1 MSEAMLLA
9 YAPVHGLLPKPAAQP
24 APATIML
31 PPPHLGAGTVL
42 MTALAQRKSEREFA
56 QTPLSLQQLSELL
69 WAADGINRP
78 ETGGRTAP
86 SAHGLNEIDIYVA
99 LADGVYCYEPEP
111 HRLRLKH
118 AVDARNLTGYQD
130 FVGTAPLDLVY
141 VINHVRADQ
150 MPQPQR
156 EMFAGVAAGAIS
168 QNVSLYCA
176 SAGLACVV
184 RGWLN
189 HRLLAEALSLN
200 EDEVPVLAQTV
211 GRHLTEE

>member
-1 MSEAMLLA
+1 MSESMLLS
-9 YAPVHGLLPKPAAQP
+9 YEPVHDVLPKPVAHS
-24 APATIML
+24 APATIAL
-31 PPPHLGAGTVL
+31 PPPHLGGGVVL
-42 MTALAQRKSEREFA
+42 MTALAQRRSVRVFA
-56 QTPLSLQQLSELL
+56 PKPLALQQLSELL
-69 WAADGINRP
+69 WAADGVNRP

-99 LADGVYCYEPEP
+99 LPEGVYRYEPEP

-130 FVGTAPLDLVY
+130 FVGEAPLDLVY
-141 VINHVRADQ
+141 VVNHARADQ

-156 EMFAGVAAGAIS
+156 ETFAGVAAGAIS

-176 SAGLACVV
+176 SAGLVCVV
-184 RGWLN
+184 RGWIN
-189 HRLLAEALSLN
+189 HRRLAEALSLN

-211 GRHLTEE
+211 GCPLAG